1 MSESMSMRTERHQVG
16 RLGELFLQQG
26 LLTEAQIEQI
36 AHEQR
41 QHKLR
46 FGDAALRLGLLTQ
59 AQIDQ
64 ALGQQFG
71 FTSKDLLN
79 GIADPSLR
87 FFHQPFSKEAEEIR
101 RLRSELLLKFDT
113 ADKIRIAVV
122 SSASGEGKSYMAVS
136 LAIALSQ
143 VGRRTLLIDGDLR
156 SGSLHQFFALG
167 SPDGLSSVLAGRQ
180 QLDEVLIP
188 LLPGLQLLPSGPRP
202 PNPLELL
209 QVPRIKDLL
218 DSCYADFDAFVVDTH
233 ASGNASDAQM
243 LAHQVGTALLVAK
256 KDLTRIS
263 DLRQVKNDMQAAG
276 VDIAGTVYNEYQSL
290 QKKRWFQTVL
300 NWMPGRRKKNAKRKN

>member
-1 MSESMSMRTERHQVG
+1 
-16 RLGELFLQQG
+16 
-26 LLTEAQIEQI
+26 
-36 AHEQR
+36 
-41 QHKLR
+41 
-46 FGDAALRLGLLTQ
+46 
-59 AQIDQ
+59 
-64 ALGQQFG
+64 
-71 FTSKDLLN
+71 
-79 GIADPSLR
+79 
-87 FFHQPFSKEAEEIR
+87 
-101 RLRSELLLKFDT
+101 
-113 ADKIRIAVV
+113 
-122 SSASGEGKSYMAVS
+122 
-136 LAIALSQ
+136 
-143 VGRRTLLIDGDLR
+143 
-156 SGSLHQFFALG
+156 
-167 SPDGLSSVLAGRQ
+167 
-180 QLDEVLIP
+180 
-188 LLPGLQLLPSGPRP
+188 
-202 PNPLELL
+202 L